1 MPYGSFYYLYVV
13 FLKDMDVE
21 CSPVKQKQKRIDNYM
36 NGCTTGNVKMKGENF
51 VECYA

>member
-1 MPYGSFYYLYVV
+1 MAVVIIYMLY

-36 NGCTTGNVKMKGENF
+36 NSRTTGNVKMKGENF
-51 VECYA
+51 AECYT